1 MNLTQT
7 RQILEIAWR
16 LNASGK
22 ISNMPIFTLV
32 GDTGIGKS
40 TIMADFHNF
49 LGATEQAHY
58 FSAKYL
64 AQVEVGDLIGM
75 PDRKNDKTIWL
86 APDWWPEATD
96 RGILFFD
103 ELSDAKTD
111 VRAAVMPMLLTR
123 RMHQNVLPNDI
134 LIICAMNPVGGE
146 FGGYTFTRQ
155 FKDRLAFLKVTPTL
169 EEWVA
174 YANGIGL
181 PLYSKNMI
189 SEQPDFFLDMK
200 QGQHDDTDWTTSEY
214 YNGTPSRRSVT
225 TAIQIYENMTP
236 DERESVGIEMLS
248 AVAGDAVAAS
258 IMSYSKRTVD
268 ELINPKD
275 IFDDLKAPAILM
287 KVNDWVQKDAV
298 ERMGSFVKLLKA
310 MLKSDGVTKNQ
321 IKPLADLLAILPEDI
336 SVGVFTYIQSDVKSG
351 KMLML
356 QLASDS
362 RIFARIDRML
372 CPGKYKQAVA
382 VDVAKEIQC

>member
-1 MNLTQT
+1 MNLTKT

-16 LNASGK
+16 LSASGK

-40 TIMADFHNF
+40 TIMQDFSNY
-49 LGATEQAHY
+49 LAESEQARY

-86 APDWWPEATD
+86 APDWWPEASD

-123 RMHQNVLPNDI
+123 KMHQNTLPNDI
-134 LIICAMNPVGGE
+134 LIICAMNPVGGD

-155 FKDRLAFLKVTPTL
+155 FKDRLAFLKVVPTI

-174 YANGIGL
+174 YSNKIGL

-200 QGQHDDTDWTTSEY
+200 QGNTDDADWTTSEY

-225 TAIQIYENMTP
+225 TAIQIYENMTEE
-236 DERESVGIEMLS
+236 ERESVGIELLS

-258 IMSYSKRTVD
+258 IISYSRRAVD

-275 IFDDLKAPAILM
+275 IFDEGKAPIIMM
-287 KVNDWVQKDAV
+287 KINDWAQDNAV
-298 ERMGSFVKLLKA
+298 ERMGSFVRLLKA
-310 MLKSDGVTKNQ
+310 LLKSDGVSKTQ
-321 IKPLADLLAILPEDI
+321 IKPLAELLAILPEEI
-336 SVGVFTYIQSDVKSG
+336 SVAVLGYIKNDVKSG
-351 KMLML
+351 KLIMM
-356 QLASDS
+356 QLAGDA
-362 RIFARIDRML
+362 RIFARIDKLMN
-372 CPGKYKQAVA
+372 PGKYIQAA
-382 VDVAKEIQC
+382 VTAKEIQC

>member
-1 MNLTQT
+1 MNLTKT

-40 TIMADFHNF
+40 TIMQDFSNY
-49 LGATEQAHY
+49 LAESEQARY

-75 PDRKNDKTIWL
+75 PDRKDDKTIWL
-86 APDWWPEATD
+86 APDWWPEASD

-123 RMHQNVLPNDI
+123 KMHQNTLPNDI
-134 LIICAMNPVGGE
+134 LIICAMNPVGGD

-155 FKDRLAFLKVTPTL
+155 FKDRLAFLKVVPTI

-174 YANGIGL
+174 YSNKIGL

-200 QGQHDDTDWTTSEY
+200 QGNTDDADWTTSEY

-225 TAIQIYENMTP
+225 TAIQIYENMTEE
-236 DERESVGIEMLS
+236 ERESVGIELLS

-258 IMSYSKRTVD
+258 IISYSRRAVD

-275 IFDDLKAPAILM
+275 IFDEGKAPIIMM
-287 KVNDWVQKDAV
+287 KINDWAQDNAV

-310 MLKSDGVTKNQ
+310 LLKSDGVSKTQ
-321 IKPLADLLAILPEDI
+321 IKPLAELLAILPEEI
-336 SVGVFTYIQSDVKSG
+336 SVAVLGYIKNDVKSG
-351 KMLML
+351 KLIMM
-356 QLASDS
+356 QLAGDA
-362 RIFARIDRML
+362 RIFARIDKLMN
-372 CPGKYKQAVA
+372 PGKYIQAA
-382 VDVAKEIQC
+382 VTAKEIQC

>member
-1 MNLTQT
+1 MNLTKT

-16 LNASGK
+16 LSASGK

-40 TIMADFHNF
+40 TIMQDFSNY
-49 LGATEQAHY
+49 LAESEQARY

-86 APDWWPEATD
+86 APDWWPEASD

-123 RMHQNVLPNDI
+123 KMHQNTLPNDI
-134 LIICAMNPVGGE
+134 LIICAMNPVGGD

-155 FKDRLAFLKVTPTL
+155 FKDRLAFLKVVPTI

-174 YANGIGL
+174 YSNKIGL

-200 QGQHDDTDWTTSEY
+200 QGNTDDADWTTSEY

-225 TAIQIYENMTP
+225 TAIQIYENMTEE
-236 DERESVGIEMLS
+236 ERESVGIDLLS

-258 IMSYSKRTVD
+258 IISYSRRAVD

-275 IFDDLKAPAILM
+275 IFDEGKAPIIMM
-287 KVNDWVQKDAV
+287 KINDWAQDNAV
-298 ERMGSFVKLLKA
+298 ERMGSFVRLLKA
-310 MLKSDGVTKNQ
+310 LLKSDGVSKTQ
-321 IKPLADLLAILPEDI
+321 IKPLAELLAILPEEI
-336 SVGVFTYIQSDVKSG
+336 SVAVLGYIKNDVKSG
-351 KMLML
+351 KLIMM
-356 QLASDS
+356 QLAGDA
-362 RIFARIDRML
+362 RIFARIDKLMN
-372 CPGKYKQAVA
+372 PGKYIQAA
-382 VDVAKEIQC
+382 VTAKEIQC

>member
-1 MNLTQT
+1 MNLTKT

-40 TIMADFHNF
+40 TIMQDFSNY
-49 LGATEQAHY
+49 LAESEQARY

-75 PDRKNDKTIWL
+75 PDRKDDKTIWL
-86 APDWWPEATD
+86 APDWWPEASD

-123 RMHQNVLPNDI
+123 KMHQNTLPNDI
-134 LIICAMNPVGGE
+134 LIICAMNPVGGD

-155 FKDRLAFLKVTPTL
+155 FKDRLAFLKVVPTI

-174 YANGIGL
+174 YSNKIGL

-200 QGQHDDTDWTTSEY
+200 QGNTDDADWTTSEY

-225 TAIQIYENMTP
+225 TAIQIYENMTEE
-236 DERESVGIEMLS
+236 ERESVGIELLS

-258 IMSYSKRTVD
+258 IISYSRRVVD

-275 IFDDLKAPAILM
+275 IFDEGKAPIIMM
-287 KVNDWVQKDAV
+287 KINDWAQDNAV
-298 ERMGSFVKLLKA
+298 ERMGSFVRLLKA
-310 MLKSDGVTKNQ
+310 LLKSDGVSKTQ
-321 IKPLADLLAILPEDI
+321 IKPLAELLAILPEEI
-336 SVGVFTYIQSDVKSG
+336 SVAVLGYIKNDVKSG
-351 KMLML
+351 KLIMM
-356 QLASDS
+356 QLAGDA
-362 RIFARIDRML
+362 RIFARIDKLMN
-372 CPGKYKQAVA
+372 PGKYIQAA
-382 VDVAKEIQC
+382 VTAKEIQC

>member
-1 MNLTQT
+1 MNLTKT

-40 TIMADFHNF
+40 TIMQDFSNY
-49 LGATEQAHY
+49 LAESEQARY

-75 PDRKNDKTIWL
+75 PDRKDDKTIWL
-86 APDWWPEATD
+86 APDWWPEASD

-123 RMHQNVLPNDI
+123 KMHQNTLPNDI
-134 LIICAMNPVGGE
+134 LIICAMNPVGGD

-155 FKDRLAFLKVTPTL
+155 FKDRLAFLKVVPTI

-174 YANGIGL
+174 YSNKIGL

-200 QGQHDDTDWTTSEY
+200 QGNTDDADWTTSEY

-225 TAIQIYENMTP
+225 TAIQIYENMTEE
-236 DERESVGIEMLS
+236 ERESVGIELLS

-258 IMSYSKRTVD
+258 IISYSRRAVD

-275 IFDDLKAPAILM
+275 IFDEGKAPIIMM
-287 KVNDWVQKDAV
+287 KINDWAQDNAV
-298 ERMGSFVKLLKA
+298 ERMGSFVRLLKA
-310 MLKSDGVTKNQ
+310 LLKSDGVSKTQ
-321 IKPLADLLAILPEDI
+321 IKPLAELLAILPEEI
-336 SVGVFTYIQSDVKSG
+336 SVAVLGYIKNDVKSG
-351 KMLML
+351 KLIMM
-356 QLASDS
+356 QLAGDA
-362 RIFARIDRML
+362 RIFARIDKLMN
-372 CPGKYKQAVA
+372 PGKYIQAA
-382 VDVAKEIQC
+382 VTAKEIQC